1 MFTGFRIASYIF
13 TQPSSVHRVVHIAVC
28 MYRDHMIIVMFHAW
42 LSYPWGYCRSG
53 VGETFFVG
61 DKHYDH
67 DIIKHATWPD
77 KGIIPIPA
85 VCGNILYDRACP
97 A

>member
-1 MFTGFRIASYIF
+1 
-13 TQPSSVHRVVHIAVC
+13 
-28 MYRDHMIIVMFHAW
+28 MIIVMFHAW

-53 VGETFFVG
+53 VGEALFVG
-61 DKHYDH
+61 DKRYDH

-97 A
+97 ACEEALKITGNPPDHSYPNIQT